1 MRATFYYVYQ
11 RSAKDQRHRTC
22 FVTITM
28 AEKASSCASSKPV
41 ATIVVVLVMVIAA
54 CFAEERDLYLVT
66 MEGEPVAFLGGSPS
80 QKDQKCFNPN
90 R

>member
-1 MRATFYYVYQ
+1 MRATIYYVYQ
-11 RSAKDQRHRTC
+11 RSTKDQRQRTC

-28 AEKASSCASSKPV
+28 AEKASSCASSKLV

-66 MEGEPVAFLGGSPS
+66 MEGEPVAFLGGSSS
-80 QKDQKCFNPN
+80 QKDHKRLDSN